1 MARTLLSRPAA
12 MEADGMFPLPSEHGA
27 GMNRAVTGVIPS
39 SRLRDCLPVSIGIHP
54 RFLNHTLHQGA
65 TVRNQMLKR
74 TGWLAAV
81 LLALTMLWPA
91 PALAVLAT
99 LTDDT
104 WVDAAAPLK
113 AKGNGKIIRVQA
125 QGGPISSSASSAG
138 ASTCRAASRAP
149 TSARPP

>member
-1 MARTLLSRPAA
+1 MS
-12 MEADGMFPLPSEHGA
+12 
-27 GMNRAVTGVIPS
+27 RAVTGVVPS
-39 SRLRDCLPVSIGIHP
+39 SRLRDYLPVSAGIHP

-81 LLALTMLWPA
+81 LLTLTMLWPA

-104 WVDAAAPLK
+104 WVDAAAPLLLVL
-113 AKGNGKIIRVQA
+113 ADEAGQIRLA
-125 QGGPISSSASSAG
+125 NKLPL
-138 ASTCRAASRAP
+138 P
-149 TSARPP
+149 TSGGQVEAE

>member
-1 MARTLLSRPAA
+1 
-12 MEADGMFPLPSEHGA
+12 
-27 GMNRAVTGVIPS
+27 
-39 SRLRDCLPVSIGIHP
+39 
-54 RFLNHTLHQGA
+54 
-65 TVRNQMLKR
+65 VRNQMLKR

-113 AKGNGKIIRVQA
+113 AKGNGKVIRVQA
-125 QGGPISSSASSAG
+125 QGGTKIEFGFLRWSLNLPGGI
-138 ASTCRAASRAP
+138 
-149 TSARPP
+149 TSANVSKATLMVFISEVLAGGSVDVKRITSGPWLAAALPTGEAPSR